1 MEVEQGT
8 LIDVLNE
15 NGCYEIE
22 SFEKNRIEGII
33 EQIKGI
39 INFWKN
45 NSILL
50 IGGSYLFEGYSQ
62 KSDIDCVILIPYNP
76 KIINWETIIF
86 QEFFGQSECNMETR
100 KCEGWSLY
108 CIFCWDSSTESLLK
122 IKSNVFLIKLFFS
135 GLEFDLNI
143 VTLPWNEEMNNLVP
157 KYGHL
162 NINIIDNIIERFLK
176 EIGVNR
182 LMANK
187 WADRRKGM
195 LLVLSGYRANVQ
207 IINLLGHSTNIF
219 RLVLMT
225 LKFWFQNH
233 SIYGGKF
240 GFINGTTLAILICNI
255 ILKNP
260 HNNSII
266 KIFKEFMEIYSQ
278 INFPQINL
286 NKTIIKQKWI
296 TEFDEKIIWNSE
308 KEISDRKEHF
318 KLNLNPDMEK
328 HTKIIWA
335 VITPSFPEQNAAFN
349 INQSTAT
356 IIRHELIEGREGF
369 FWGNIKNNLLNLLN
383 FKI

>member
-1 MEVEQGT
+1 
-8 LIDVLNE
+8 
-15 NGCYEIE
+15 
-22 SFEKNRIEGII
+22 
-33 EQIKGI
+33 
-39 INFWKN
+39 
-45 NSILL
+45 
-50 IGGSYLFEGYSQ
+50 
-62 KSDIDCVILIPYNP
+62 
-76 KIINWETIIF
+76 
-86 QEFFGQSECNMETR
+86 METR

-108 CIFCWDSSTESLLK
+108 CILCWDSSTESLSK
-122 IKSNVFLIKLFFS
+122 IKSNIFLIKLFYS

-143 VTLPWNEEMNNLVP
+143 VTLPWNEEINNLMP

-162 NINIIDNIIERFLK
+162 NINIIDSIIERFLK

-207 IINLLGHSTNIF
+207 VINLLGHSTTIF

-225 LKFWFQNH
+225 MKFWFQNH

-278 INFPQINL
+278 IDFPQINL

-318 KLNLNPDMEK
+318 KLNLNPELEK

-369 FWGNIKNNLLNLLN
+369 CLKNIKNKLLN
-383 FKI
+383 FSYFISKFKFMLLFNHKKLK